1 VALAAERG
9 LLGEVV
15 NGVGKLHHSVV
26 ALLD

>member
-1 VALAAERG
+1 MALAAEGG

-15 NGVGKLHHSVV
+15 NCIGQLQHSVV